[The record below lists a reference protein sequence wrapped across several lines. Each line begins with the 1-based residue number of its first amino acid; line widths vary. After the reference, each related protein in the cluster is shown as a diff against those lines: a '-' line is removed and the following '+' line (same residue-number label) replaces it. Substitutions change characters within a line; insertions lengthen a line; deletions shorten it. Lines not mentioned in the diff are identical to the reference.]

1 VRLLEILKG
10 NSNND
15 DDIDRRKNGVNK
27 VLNAPVH
34 LGSLAAT
41 LEAQVEQIKS
51 IWVTTRDDVMVMY
64 SCISFILKNI
74 SCYLYKFLIFYCIL
88 FYLYITGCFPFS
100 EKRNFIPKEIQRK
113 KL

>member
-1 VRLLEILKG
+1 MRLLEILKG
-10 NSNND
+10 SSND
-15 DDIDRRKNGVNK
+15 DDDDMDRRRNGVNK

-64 SCISFILKNI
+64 NYTWFILSKM
-74 SCYLYKFLIFYCIL
+74 
-88 FYLYITGCFPFS
+88 
-100 EKRNFIPKEIQRK
+100 
-113 KL
+113 

>member
-1 VRLLEILKG
+1 MRLLEILKG
-10 NSNND
+10 SSNND

-64 SCISFILKNI
+64 SCTSFILNKKCMMLFALI
-74 SCYLYKFLIFYCIL
+74 VLIFYYI
-88 FYLYITGCFPFS
+88 FNYLYITDNECFPFS
-100 EKRNFIPKEIQRK
+100 DTN
-113 KL
+113 

>member
-1 VRLLEILKG
+1 MRLLEILKG
-10 NSNND
+10 SSNND
-15 DDIDRRKNGVNK
+15 DMDRRRNGVNK

-64 SCISFILKNI
+64 SFT
-74 SCYLYKFLIFYCIL
+74 YLVRL
-88 FYLYITGCFPFS
+88 
-100 EKRNFIPKEIQRK
+100 E
-113 KL
+113 